1 MAYDPTHL
9 VHAARLAI
17 GASPARPLTEIAA
30 ACSVSRKT
38 LERAFQRSGT
48 ARAREVREHVLQ
60 QTLSETMTTVP
71 PLSIKAISVRLGFSS
86 PQAFAR
92 WVKREN
98 GVIPTA
104 LRARLCERLPAEAG
118 PAFTD
123 GRLGG
128 SGSPITHP
136 PGTPEVGRRNARPYR
151 GPGRD
156 RSPAAAPPLEP

>member
-48 ARAREVREHVLQ
+48 ARASEVREHVLQ
-60 QTLSETMTTVP
+60 QTLSEAMTTVP
-71 PLSIKAISVRLGFSS
+71 PLSIKEISGRLGFSS

-104 LRARLCERLPAEAG
+104 LRARLCAQLAAETGAES
-118 PAFTD
+118 AD

-128 SGSPITHP
+128 SASPNMHP
-136 PGTPEVGRRNARPYR
+136 PGTPAVGRRNARRSR
-151 GPGRD
+151 GWGRD
-156 RSPAAAPPLEP
+156 R